1 MTLAEM
7 ENIGLNIALLIFSGY
22 IFFIIYDLAKK
33 SNAGKLGTAVLFFA
47 LGLGLAA
54 FLVKSIVVEV
64 IGGGV

>member
-7 ENIGLNIALLIFSGY
+7 ESIALNVGLTVFAGY
-22 IFFIIYDLAKK
+22 VFFIIYDLAKK

-54 FLVKSIVVEV
+54 FLIKSIVVEMV
-64 IGGGV
+64 GGGV